1 MCSSDLLLFDADTL
15 GETLDLFGKVPPTK
29 AYHFVF
35 GDGRTDRRSVK
46 IRAHTGGTRPRP
58 LIDVWKDNDA
68 SDELAP
74 QVLSCVVYHD
84 EGRGAF
90 PTLQTQRGR
99 LNGPKLIELA
109 NRIPI
114 KGGNVM
120 NAVFDATALRLWVS
134 YAGGSQEAYQR
145 PYVFLD
151 LARLDADGD
160 GKTDFPAP

>member
-1 MCSSDLLLFDADTL
+1 
-15 GETLDLFGKVPPTK
+15 
-29 AYHFVF
+29 
-35 GDGRTDRRSVK
+35 
-46 IRAHTGGTRPRP
+46 
-58 LIDVWKDNDA
+58 
-68 SDELAP
+68 
-74 QVLSCVVYHD
+74 VYHD

-90 PTLQTQRGR
+90 PTLRTQRGR

-134 YAGGSQEAYQR
+134 YAGGTQEAYQR

-160 GKTDFPAP
+160 GKTDF